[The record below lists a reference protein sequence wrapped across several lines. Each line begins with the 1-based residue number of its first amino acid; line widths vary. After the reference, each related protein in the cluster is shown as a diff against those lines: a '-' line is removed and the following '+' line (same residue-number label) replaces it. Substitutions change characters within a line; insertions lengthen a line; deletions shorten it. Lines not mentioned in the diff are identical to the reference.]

1 MKLYRHFETQDEL
14 DAAYN
19 PTVVRTDS
27 AGFFERWTATS
38 ERACR
43 DFPCRLGVRYGP
55 TRAEHLDIFPAGA
68 GAPVHIFV
76 HGGYWRRF
84 SAREHD
90 FLAPAFVGD
99 GIAFV
104 SVNYALCP
112 EVTIDEIVRQV
123 RAAVAW
129 VYANASDFGGN
140 PDRITI
146 SGHSAGGHL
155 VATTLSND
163 WPGVYDLPPKILKG
177 ALAISGLFDLA
188 PFPYTF
194 LQPRLQL
201 TCEQVRRNSP
211 ILHVPGWPT
220 CPLILAVGG
229 REQDEFKRQAADYL
243 AAWQGQGHEGHYL
256 ELAGHD
262 HFTILDELQRP
273 GSEVRVA
280 LSELIRH

>member
-1 MKLYRHFETQDEL
+1 MKLYRQFETQEEL

-19 PTVVRTDS
+19 PTVIRPDS
-27 AGFFERWTATS
+27 AGFFERWADAS

-43 DFPCRLGVRYGP
+43 ELSCRLDVRYGP

-68 GAPVHIFV
+68 GAPVHMFV

-90 FLAPAFVGD
+90 FLAPSFVTEGV
-99 GIAFV
+99 AFV

-123 RAAVAW
+123 RAAAAW
-129 VYANASDFGGN
+129 VHRHAAEFGGD

-155 VATTLSND
+155 VATTLSTD
-163 WPGVYDLPPKILKG
+163 WAGAYDLPPDLLKG
-177 ALAISGLFDLA
+177 GLAISGLFDLA
-188 PFPYTF
+188 PFPFTF

-201 TCEQVRRNSP
+201 TCDQVRRNSP
-211 ILHVPGWPT
+211 ILHVPAWPL
-220 CPLILAVGG
+220 CPLALAVGG
-229 REQDEFKRQAADYL
+229 REQDEFKRQSKDYL
-243 AAWQGQGHEGHYL
+243 TAWQSSGHEGRYL
-256 ELAGHD
+256 ELADHD
-262 HFTILDELQRP
+262 HFTVLDELQRP
-273 GSEVRVA
+273 GSELRLA
-280 LSELIRH
+280 LNGLIRR